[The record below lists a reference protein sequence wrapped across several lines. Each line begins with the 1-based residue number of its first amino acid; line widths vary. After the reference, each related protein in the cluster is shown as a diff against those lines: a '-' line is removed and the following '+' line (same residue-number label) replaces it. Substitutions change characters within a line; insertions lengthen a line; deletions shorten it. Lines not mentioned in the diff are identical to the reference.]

1 MGAATLNFP
10 LSLIRGRRKCES
22 YDCCF
27 LRNVV
32 LSWFCIRLP
41 NCLADKAASPEAAFL
56 LSKYVRINE

>member
-41 NCLADKAASPEAAFL
+41 NCLADKAAPLGPLFDF
-56 LSKYVRINE
+56 YG